1 MAYVQPD
8 DTPDDILTSKLGSG
22 TKQYLAPEVFSKNH
36 IHGAA
41 SDFWSLGVT
50 AYELLYSERPFP
62 KHCPHA
68 HISYLEDALKLTE
81 RLKKR
86 AVEEGN
92 HESSPARRESLES
105 SPVVSRRVSAN
116 NSGSYSTGLMTTASA
131 LNATPQG
138 TAEAS
143 GMNRVYQAARRGS
156 EGAGLLPAVS
166 PSEGTPRPNGSNGS
180 NGSPL
185 PSIHARDNN
194 EDAPHQ
200 LFSAHTPRETQHTPQ
215 DTHHTPRDGH
225 HTPRDTHH
233 TPRETPVERDRRHSL
248 NGEHALAMLQL
259 PSQAF
264 DRAVVESKDESAH
277 QRRSSLGASLTSSL
291 TSNAMT
297 YSQQRAPH
305 ETGKVTTDHWTVDE
319 VLPLHLRFSCA
330 DLTKD
335 YKSVS
340 AECVNVLERF
350 FDPRPL
356 HRLGGDP
363 RRMSEL
369 RDHPWFIKCEV
380 PTWRVLERR
389 AYIPNFVPDKKF
401 MQQTFWSP
409 EPLAQ
414 YQQLVREEQQGAA
427 GSCLKGPY
435 ISYEQERLFDSFDY
449 VSAEFKD
456 YQTTAGMRR
465 ASRSVVADDDDLSA
479 ASRAL
484 LRTPPK
490 AASRASTPLV
500 GSSSMGVLSGLPG
513 AGSTSASRRGSCNGN
528 GAGPGSGSRPG
539 SRGPPLFPC
548 LNAQGC

>member
-1 MAYVQPD
+1 M
-8 DTPDDILTSKLGSG
+8 GSG
-22 TKQYLAPEVFSKNH
+22 TKQYLAPEVFSKTH

-86 AVEEGN
+86 AVEEQHRDGN
-92 HESSPARRESLES
+92 HESSPARRDSLES
-105 SPVVSRRVSAN
+105 SPAVSRRGSVS

-156 EGAGLLPAVS
+156 EGVGLAPAAAG
-166 PSEGTPRPNGSNGS
+166 EGTPRPTSNGS
-180 NGSPL
+180 SPL
-185 PSIHARDNN
+185 PPIHGKDGSQ
-194 EDAPHQ
+194 DAPNQ
-200 LFSAHTPRETQHTPQ
+200 LFPA
-215 DTHHTPRDGH
+215 
-225 HTPRDTHH
+225 HH
-233 TPRETPVERDRRHSL
+233 TPRETPERPSADRRHSL

-264 DRAVVESKDESAH
+264 DRAVVESKDETAH
-277 QRRSSLGASLTSSL
+277 QRRASLGNSSL
-291 TSNAMT
+291 TSTAMT
-297 YSQQRAPH
+297 YSQQRSPH
-305 ETGKVTTDHWTVDE
+305 EGGKVTTDHWTVDDE
-319 VLPLHLRFSCA
+319 LPPHLRFSCA

-340 AECVNVLERF
+340 AECVSILERL

-356 HRLGGDP
+356 HRIGGNP
-363 RRMSEL
+363 KRMAEL
-369 RDHPWFIKCEV
+369 RDHPWFLRCEV

-389 AYIPNFVPDKKF
+389 TYVPNFVPDKKF

-409 EPLAQ
+409 EALSQ
-414 YQQLVREEQQGAA
+414 YQQLAREEQQGAA
-427 GSCLKGPY
+427 GSFLKGPY
-435 ISYEQERLFDSFDY
+435 ISYEQERLFEQFEF
-449 VSAEFKD
+449 VSSEFKE
-456 YQTTAGMRR
+456 YQTTAAMRR
-465 ASRSVVADDDDLSA
+465 ASRTQSAEEQDELSA
-479 ASRAL
+479 ASRSI

-490 AASRASTPLV
+490 ASSRASTPLQMV
-500 GSSSMGVLSGLPG
+500 GSSSMGVLPSVSP
-513 AGSTSASRRGSCNGN
+513 ASASASRRGSNANGI
-528 GAGPGSGSRPG
+528 PGLGGSRPG
-539 SRGPPLFPC
+539 SRGGPPLFPC